1 MTKKVF
7 ASFLL
12 ALLLCIPS
20 AYGYTVQDLI
30 GTTPQTGLQV
40 GDKIFYGFTFGSSAP
55 SCASEQ
61 TVTCTWSTS
70 DPAQINVVPFLWGNN
85 PGLPGISFQGSIA
98 SLDLIHYQG
107 NLLIYDTV
115 DIQLGYWVT
124 TVSGLPLITDIHQHF
139 TGTALP
145 ETSNIRIDEAA
156 LVGGEQVGS
165 SHLTVYPNDFNDPGA
180 EGNDQ
185 IILQAWSGGTPPYT
199 TIQIQKDI
207 LLSVV
212 KGGSAQVS
220 IIDQAIS
227 QVPEPGFYGALALG
241 LSGLVLAF
249 RRRSAAK

>member
-40 GDKIFYGFTFGSSAP
+40 GDKIFYGFTFGYSAP

-61 TVTCTWSTS
+61 TVSCTWSTS
-70 DPAQINVVPFLWGNN
+70 NPAQINVVPFFWGNN
-85 PGLPGISFQGSIA
+85 PGLPGISFQGAIG
-98 SLDLIHYQG
+98 LDLTNYQG
-107 NLLIYDTV
+107 NFSSDAV

-139 TGTALP
+139 VGSALP
-145 ETSNIRIDEAA
+145 ATSNIRIDEVAK
-156 LVGGEQVGS
+156 VGGEQVGS
-165 SHLTVYPNDFNDPGA
+165 SHLTVYPNDPNDPIA

>member
-20 AYGYTVQDLI
+20 AYGYTSTPLSDLI
-30 GTTPQTGLQV
+30 GWQDLNNSPSITV
-40 GDKIFYGFTFGSSAP
+40 GDKIFYGFTFGYSAP
-55 SCASEQ
+55 SCASGQ
-61 TVTCTWSTS
+61 TVVTCTWSTS
-70 DPAQINVVPFLWGNN
+70 DPAQIDVVPFFWGNN
-85 PGLPGISFQGSIA
+85 LGLPGISFQGPIG
-98 SLDLIHYQG
+98 LDLTNYQG
-107 NLLIYDTV
+107 NLSSDAV
-115 DIQLGYWVT
+115 DIRLGYWVT
-124 TVSGLPLITDIHQHF
+124 TVSRLPLITDIHQHF
-139 TGTALP
+139 TGDAV
-145 ETSNIRIDEAA
+145 SGNITIDEVAM
-156 LVGGEQVGS
+156 VSGQQVGS
-165 SHLTVYPNDFNDPGA
+165 SHLSVSPYDPNDPAA

-185 IILQAWSGGTPPYT
+185 ILLTGAPYT

-207 LLSVV
+207 YLSVL
-212 KGGSAQVS
+212 KGGNARVS